1 MLQPMRPAT
10 LTILQDEHQ
19 ALAAMLR
26 SMGMLLQMARREG
39 HLPDFSVLRAML
51 FYVDEFPERQHHRR
65 ETEYLFPLLRARCPE
80 LAAVLQRLDQDHH
93 RSEKSI
99 RDLQHALLAFEVLG
113 EPRREAFEQACQLYT
128 RQYLEHMALE
138 EREVLPAAQRSLGAD
153 DWARLDAIFEAG
165 RDPLTLP
172 SPGEQ
177 APNDYAP
184 LFSKILMQTPAPI
197 GLGPAT
203 R

>member
-1 MLQPMRPAT
+1 MLQPMRPLT

-26 SMGMLLQMARREG
+26 SMGLMLQMARREG

-51 FYVDEFPERQHHRR
+51 FYVDEFPEQQHHRR
-65 ETEYLFPLLRARCPE
+65 ETEYLFPLVRLRCPS
-80 LAAVLQRLDQDHH
+80 LQPVLDRLDHDHA

-113 EPRREAFEQACQLYT
+113 EPRRDIFEQAVQHYT
-128 RQYLEHMALE
+128 RQYLEHMAVE
-138 EREVLPAAQRSLGAD
+138 EREVMPAAQRSLGAD
-153 DWARLDAIFEAG
+153 DWAKLDAIFEAG
-165 RDPLTLP
+165 RDPLTLA

-177 APNDYAP
+177 APNDYKP
-184 LFSKILMQTPAPI
+184 LFRRILMQAPAPI
-197 GLGPAT
+197 GLGPPSS
-203 R
+203 